1 MRTSTKYAIKRWLR
15 RAGLEAS
22 RHVRFRSFDERLI
35 AFLDA
40 HRVDVVLDIGANNGQ
55 YGEKLRGLGYRGR
68 IVSFEPLEAPRRR
81 LAASALGDELWEV
94 APACAIGE
102 RNGTI
107 EIQISRNWESSSA
120 LRMLPSHLEAAPQSE
135 TIGVTQVELRTL
147 DSCAP
152 PFLREGEI
160 VFAKIDVQG
169 MEDRVL
175 AGAPQVLS
183 RTVGLQVELSL
194 TPLYAGQPLLW
205 EVIAMLRRAEFEL
218 ADLEP
223 SFIDPR
229 NGRVLQMDGVFLAQ
243 RSKALA

>member
-40 HRVDVVLDIGANNGQ
+40 HRVDVVLDIGASSGQ
-55 YGEKLRGLGYRGR
+55 YGEKLRGLGYGKR
-68 IVSFEPLEAPRRR
+68 IVSFEPLEGPRRQ
-81 LAASALGDELWEV
+81 LAAAARGDGLWDL

-102 RNGTI
+102 RNGSI

-120 LRMLPSHLEAAPQSE
+120 LRMLPAHLAAAPESE
-135 TIGVTQVELRTL
+135 AVGVAQVEMRTL
-147 DSCAP
+147 DSCAAQ
-152 PFLREGEI
+152 FLREGET

-175 AGAPQVLS
+175 AGGPQVLS
-183 RTVGLQVELSL
+183 KAIGLQVELSL
-194 TPLYAGQPLLW
+194 VPLYAGQPLLW
-205 EVIAMLRRAEFEL
+205 DVIALLRRAEFEL
-218 ADLEP
+218 VDLEP

-229 NGRVLQMDGVFLAQ
+229 NGRVLQIDGVFLAE
-243 RSKALA
+243 RARA